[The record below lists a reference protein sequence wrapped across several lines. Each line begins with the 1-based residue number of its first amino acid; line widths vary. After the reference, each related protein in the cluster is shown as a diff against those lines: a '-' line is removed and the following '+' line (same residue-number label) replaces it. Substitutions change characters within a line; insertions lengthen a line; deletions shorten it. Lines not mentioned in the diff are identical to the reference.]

1 MILSKEKDAVLQ
13 FKNSCIKQGKALESG
28 NYKEGNKSARYI
40 YESIEF
46 LKSNHQLDLLKPF
59 LFEGNENLRIWSAR
73 ALIHSYS
80 SLCLRVLQD
89 IANTSEG
96 IHGLDAEMVIS
107 EYKKGNI

>member
-28 NYKEGNKSARYI
+28 DYKEGNKSAKYI

-46 LKSNHQLDLLKPF
+46 LKA
-59 LFEGNENLRIWSAR
+59 FEENENLRIWSAR

-107 EYKKGNI
+107 EYKNGNI